1 MRLPAF
7 LARWF
12 IRSMAAIGI
21 VFLVVTF
28 SPLVYWWA
36 TALAG
41 PWNDPPG
48 DVLIVLTGSG
58 LEDGTLG
65 MSSYWRAVN
74 VLLILR
80 NEQFREVLIT
90 GGGDGK
96 PAESMRR
103 FIVAQGVP
111 AGIVRLENRSTTT
124 RESAINVAA
133 LVAAGTERYRD
144 SRLVLVTSDYHMYR
158 SHRAFQKAG
167 VTVAPRPIPD
177 IRKRYSS
184 YLQRWGMF
192 QELLLETAKIG
203 YYWIRGW
210 I

>member
-1 MRLPAF
+1 
-7 LARWF
+7 
-12 IRSMAAIGI
+12 MAAIGI
-21 VFLVVTF
+21 VFLTVTF

-41 PWNDPPG
+41 PWNDPAG

-74 VLLILR
+74 VLLTLR
-80 NEQFREVLIT
+80 NESFREVLIT
-90 GGGDGK
+90 GGGAGK

-111 AGIVRLENRSTTT
+111 AGIIGVENRSTTT
-124 RESAINVAA
+124 HESAINVAA
-133 LVAAGTERYRD
+133 LVAAGRPERYLD
-144 SRLVLVTSDYHMYR
+144 SRLVLLTSDYHMYR

-167 VTVAPRPIPD
+167 VAVAPRPVPD

-184 YLQRWGMF
+184 YGQRWGMF